1 MKVGSRPACAGALLG
16 VLAAVLGIDSA
27 SAQKVGSRDY
37 GPMVLG
43 DWLFTPQLTVGGI
56 YNDNVFSRRTNKV
69 GSFGSTFTATGYA
82 NRNDGTNQT
91 GLYFKGQADVYPG
104 ESRGNAFTGAVGA
117 NHSHEFGPDLL
128 FRGDVE
134 IARLQNSLRSQSINP
149 AGSLS
154 PSNANYTQFQ
164 GSLSL
169 KKLFNRFYIE
179 GGTSAS
185 TQVYDRTSGTTADKN
200 GWSGVIR
207 GRVGYEISPM
217 VSVYAEPSLNLQRYN
232 SSFYDTNVYKS
243 VVGLSFPRLGLFT
256 GDVYAG
262 YMWANYPN
270 AINKWDQAPTVG
282 GSISWLPTPGIT
294 ITLAASQ
301 SFGLNGPNQNSA
313 YSVLS
318 TIPGAVASGDVLSS
332 SNTANSL
339 ANQIVAATA
348 VNQQLFAS
356 SGAQSKTSTVTLGGR
371 YEVNVLTTA
380 GLTFSYQNTSR
391 SGVTTTP
398 TSDVVMARLSL
409 DYQIWANWGIAG
421 TYSLAR
427 VLYNQPGLSY
437 SQNVVTLGLSGRL

>member
-1 MKVGSRPACAGALLG
+1 MRARCGPLCAGVLLG
-16 VLAAVLGIDSA
+16 IFAGIPGIDSA
-27 SAQKVGSRDY
+27 LAQKANSRDY
-37 GPMVLG
+37 SPMVIG
-43 DWLFTPQLTVGGI
+43 DWLFTPQLMVGGI
-56 YNDNVFSRRTNKV
+56 YNDNVFPRRTNKV

-82 NRNDGTNQT
+82 SRNDGTSQT
-91 GLYFKGQADVYPG
+91 GLYFKGQADVYPD

-117 NHSHEFGPDLL
+117 NHFHELGPDLL
-128 FRGDVE
+128 FRSEIE

-169 KKLFNRFYIE
+169 KKSFNRFYVE

-185 TQVYDRTSGTTADKN
+185 TQVYDRTSATTADKN

-207 GRVGYEISPM
+207 GRLGYEISPM
-217 VSVYAEPSLNLQRYN
+217 VSVYGEPSLNLQRYN
-232 SSFYDTNVYKS
+232 SGFYDTNVYKS
-243 VVGLSFPRLGLFT
+243 VIGLSFPRLGLFT

-270 AINKWDQAPTVG
+270 AISKWDQAPTVG
-282 GSISWLPTPGIT
+282 GNISWLPTPDIT

-313 YSVLS
+313 YSVLG
-318 TIPGAVASGDVLSS
+318 TIPGAVASGDVISS
-332 SNTANSL
+332 ATTANSL
-339 ANQIVAATA
+339 ANRLVAATA

-371 YEVNVLTTA
+371 YAVNVLTTA
-380 GLTFSYQNTSR
+380 GLTFAYQNTSR
-391 SGVTTTP
+391 SGMTTTS
-398 TSDVVMARLSL
+398 TSDVFMARLSL
-409 DYQIWANWGIAG
+409 DYQVWANWGIAG
-421 TYSLAR
+421 TYSFAR

-437 SQNVVTLGLSGRL
+437 SQNVVTIGLSGRL